1 MGRGPISH
9 EAIPGQAIAPVYI
22 ESILHLMRLLK
33 PRRVALCIDG
43 WLEVNN
49 KGGDVKGEDEG
60 NDPFEDGGD
69 VVVVG
74 EGGRDEDNGQDE
86 LDQDEGELDPKG
98 GTEDAI
104 LPVFYELVSTGD
116 ENVYIHTY
124 IHIYQRG
131 EEREKTH

>member
-1 MGRGPISH
+1 MVSKMGRGPISH
-9 EAIPGQAIAPVYI
+9 KAIPGQAIAPVYI

-49 KGGDVKGEDEG
+49 KRSDIKGEDEG

-74 EGGRDEDNGQDE
+74 EGG
-86 LDQDEGELDPKG
+86 
-98 GTEDAI
+98 
-104 LPVFYELVSTGD
+104 
-116 ENVYIHTY
+116 
-124 IHIYQRG
+124 
-131 EEREKTH
+131 